1 MAAVGGDLKEIT
13 YNHPTLGSGTFY
25 PKASED
31 STFDP
36 GGYRTS
42 DDANNRDGSGNRIRI
57 MNGVNWSVE
66 ATISHDMNNRME
78 GEKLAALQADPQD
91 ADWTFTHIN
100 GTVWGGKGSPVG
112 DLQYNTNAGTIDVKF
127 SGGGELKKIP

>member
-1 MAAVGGDLKEIT
+1 MAAVGGDLREIT

-25 PKASED
+25 PKSAED

-36 GGYRTS
+36 GGLRVS
-42 DDANNRDGSGNRIRI
+42 DDANNRDGSGNWIKI
-57 MNGVNWSVE
+57 MNAVNWFIE

-91 ADWTFTHIN
+91 ADWTFTHVN

-112 DLQYNTNAGTIDVKF
+112 DLQFNTSAATIEIKIG
-127 SGGGELKKIP
+127 GGGELKKIP